1 MNQDLFR
8 KYLQFRIKIDLN
20 NFITL
25 IKTSNKSK
33 PMKKFYLLFLV
44 AFIFSCT
51 SASPCDDNYFPVCGI
66 NGKTYGNECF
76 AGIDGITI
84 YTDGE
89 CSNN

>member
-1 MNQDLFR
+1 
-8 KYLQFRIKIDLN
+8 
-20 NFITL
+20 
-25 IKTSNKSK
+25 
-33 PMKKFYLLFLV
+33 MKKFYLLFLV

-51 SASPCDDNYFPVCGI
+51 SASPCDDNYFPICGI

>member
-1 MNQDLFR
+1 MDLFR
-8 KYLQFRIKIDLN
+8 KYLQYKIKIDLN
-20 NFITL
+20 NFTTLSKLL
-25 IKTSNKSK
+25 IKART
-33 PMKKFYLLFLV
+33 MKKLYLLFSV
-44 AFIFSCT
+44 AFILSCT